1 MNLQRKT
8 ELEIENIQN
17 PDTITIKLNI
27 SIDKFK
33 GDPTLYSELLTNL
46 VTRYNQK
53 YDNICS
59 CYDKSSILKSVLV
72 EQLDIFKNLDNYT
85 SRVSFLETECLNLN
99 SKTSKL
105 IDLKSHNLNDI
116 RDEIMFVLDKHI
128 NPNSN
133 PKSNVIESNPK
144 TRNIVTNAISNSN
157 FVNTGKFCYPSND
170 IIGTTLDYKTVD
182 KISEL
187 IPENM
192 EVLLKNVVKEINGS
206 ARGLSDFVALFH
218 KYSKEIEAYKKI
230 VYFQRKGC
238 HFLKKIL

>member
-17 PDTITIKLNI
+17 SDTITIKLNI

-33 GDPTLYSELLTNL
+33 GDPSLYSDLLTNL
-46 VTRYNQK
+46 LTRYNQK

-59 CYDKSSILKSVLV
+59 CYDKSSILKSVLI
-72 EQLDIFKNLDNYT
+72 EQLDVFKNLDNYT
-85 SRVSFLETECLNLN
+85 SKVSFLETECLNLN
-99 SKTSKL
+99 IKASKL
-105 IDLKSHNLNDI
+105 IDSKSHNINEI
-116 RDEIMFVLDKHI
+116 RDEIMSVFDKYL
-128 NPNSN
+128 NT
-133 PKSNVIESNPK
+133 KSNVLDSNPK
-144 TRNIVTNAISNSN
+144 TGNIVTNSVSNSN
-157 FVNTGKFCYPSND
+157 IVNTGKFYYPSND
-170 IIGTTLDYKTVD
+170 IIGNTLDYKTVD

-218 KYSKEIEAYKKI
+218 KYSKEIESYKKI
-230 VYFQRKGC
+230 LYFQRKGC
-238 HFLKKIL
+238 HFLKKIS